1 MFNTNYTDVTG
12 ENYISN
18 YNNVEDEL
26 VKTPMNRMYTFGVAT
41 LDNNG
46 QLRDITNQLKRY
58 NKEGQ

>member
-1 MFNTNYTDVTG
+1 MFGTDDIDSTG
-12 ENYISN
+12 KNFISN
-18 YNNVEDEL
+18 YDNVENGL

-58 NKEGQ
+58 KGGQ

>member
-1 MFNTNYTDVTG
+1 MFGTDNIDFTG
-12 ENYISN
+12 ENFISN
-18 YNNVEDEL
+18 YNNVEKGL

-58 NKEGQ
+58 KGGQ